1 MRRRI
6 FAGAAAVLAT
16 GLTLGACGLASNGDA
31 PTATPTSSPAA
42 GLQSYYSQQVQWR
55 QCLGGMECTKVQVPL
70 DYAQADAGRIRL
82 AVARTPL
89 ADGSK
94 RLGSLVLNP
103 GGPGGSGIQYAQAAQ
118 YELGADVL
126 KSYDIV
132 GFDPRGVGRS
142 RPIQCMDDAQTD
154 KFISTVGPPANAA
167 QAEAVLTAS
176 RSVGKTCEQN
186 SPALT
191 PNVGTVEAAR
201 DMDIIRSV
209 IGDEKLNYLGKSYG
223 TFLGLTYADLFTD
236 RVGRFVLDG
245 VIDPTLTNDGLAK
258 GQAEGFQLAL
268 SRFIANCPK
277 HADCPLP
284 TDPSAGL
291 AKINDWLAKLATKP
305 IKGQPGRPLTRP
317 MALNGIVGSLYDQG
331 SGWPALRFGLDAGF
345 KGDGAPLEEML
356 DSFISRGPDGRYTDN
371 SIDALYAVNCLDRP
385 DRADATRTAE
395 LATQWLKTAPTFGAD
410 LAWGNYPCH
419 DWPAPA
425 TDGPHEVKAA
435 GASPILLVGTTNDP
449 ATPYPWAVAVS
460 KQLEN
465 NSLITFN
472 GDGHTGYGRGSGCV
486 DDKVDAYLIDG
497 RMPAA
502 NVTC

>member
-1 MRRRI
+1 MRRQI
-6 FAGAAAVLAT
+6 VAMSAFLAAASLA
-16 GLTLGACGLASNGDA
+16 LGACGLTSNGGG
-31 PTATPTSSPAA
+31 PTTPPTSSPSAN
-42 GLQSYYSQQVQWR
+42 LQGYYNQQVQWR
-55 QCLGGMECTKVQVPL
+55 SCLNGMQCARVQVPL
-70 DYAQADAGRIRL
+70 DYDKPDAARIPL
-82 AVARTPL
+82 AVARMPL
-89 ADGSK
+89 RDQSNK
-94 RLGSLVLNP
+94 LGSLVLNP

-126 KSYDIV
+126 NRYDIV

-142 RPIQCMDDAQTD
+142 RPIECMNDAQTD
-154 KFISTVGPPANAA
+154 KFIATVGPPANAA
-167 QAEAVLTAS
+167 QTEALLSAS
-176 RSVGKTCEQN
+176 RSVGKTCELN

-191 PNVGTVEAAR
+191 PNVGTAEAAR

-209 IGDEKLNYLGKSYG
+209 LGDAKLNYLGKSYG

-284 TDPSAGL
+284 ADPKAGL
-291 AKINDWLAKLATKP
+291 VKINNWLSKLATKP

-317 MALNGIVGSLYDQG
+317 MAVNGIVGSLYDQG

-356 DSFISRGPDGRYTDN
+356 DSFVSRGPDGRYLDN

-395 LATQWLKTAPTFGAD
+395 LASQWLKTAPTFGAD

-425 TDGPHEVKAA
+425 TDGPHEVKAS

-460 KQLEN
+460 KQLDS
-465 NSLITFN
+465 NSLITFD
-472 GDGHTGYGRGSGCV
+472 GDGHTAYGRGSACV
-486 DDKVDAYLIDG
+486 DDKVDAYLIAG
-497 RMPAA
+497 KMPPG